1 MNRGDTRALVSMRQP
16 LDRMTA
22 KYTSGSLKRIDL
34 LAEPDTGAASGGTGQ
49 ARRGEHP
56 ADM

>member
-1 MNRGDTRALVSMRQP
+1 MRQP

-34 LAEPDTGAASGGTGQ
+34 LADPDTRAASEGTGQ
-49 ARRGEHP
+49 ARHGEHP
-56 ADM
+56 AGM